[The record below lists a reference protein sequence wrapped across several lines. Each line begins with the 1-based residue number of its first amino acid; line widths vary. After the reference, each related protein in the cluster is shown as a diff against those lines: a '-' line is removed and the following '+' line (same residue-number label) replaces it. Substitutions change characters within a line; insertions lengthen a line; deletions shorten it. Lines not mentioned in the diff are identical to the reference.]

1 MRPRAGRNV
10 DADRIMLESTTE
22 LQNELLL
29 LFLVF
34 STRSNTGT
42 DYGNAVTH
50 SGTSKNEGTCNDT
63 CVFIPNQ
70 IPFARGWRTK
80 RRTVQLT
87 NLHVHMVLDEA
98 LTSTAEGS
106 DLYYAL
112 HLENTS

>member
-1 MRPRAGRNV
+1 MNYCYY
-10 DADRIMLESTTE
+10 
-22 LQNELLL
+22 
-29 LFLVF
+29 F
-34 STRSNTGT
+34 RSFQPEATQAQTMEMQSPTVAPPNMKEH
-42 DYGNAVTH
+42 VLI
-50 SGTSKNEGTCNDT
+50 DT
-63 CVFIPNQ
+63 CVLIPNQ
-70 IPFARGWRTK
+70 IPFAKGWRTK